1 MPHAVSLLY
10 LCVWQIKK
18 DDALPAASSNIIP
31 LSFLMFKSCAAVL
44 KSYDEVIS
52 MQTHAPHMLCCG
64 AYVGN
69 EGLNLVY
76 AQFAQNDAGPAC

>member
-1 MPHAVSLLY
+1 MSHTVSLLY

-31 LSFLMFKSCAAVL
+31 ISFLMFKICVAVL
-44 KSYDEVIS
+44 KSFDEVIS
-52 MQTHAPHMLCCG
+52 MQTHAPDMLSCG
-64 AYVGN
+64 AHVGN

-76 AQFAQNDAGPAC
+76 AQVAHNDAGPAR